1 MCSAGALRR
10 WQEGRSMADLKFPLF
25 LDLTGKTAVMVG
37 GGRIALR
44 RTRTLA
50 AFDVRIRVIA
60 PEICEEIRVLSRE
73 GKVECI
79 PRAYEPEDLSGAFL
93 VLAATDDPDLNRSI
107 VRQAKEMGLFAN
119 NASDRND
126 SNFFFPAVAV
136 NDSLSVGICGTG
148 RDHGAVARAAA
159 EIRKFLKE
167 RGIL

>member
-1 MCSAGALRR
+1 
-10 WQEGRSMADLKFPLF
+10 MADLKFPLF

-79 PRAYEPEDLSGAFL
+79 PRAYEPEDLSWTGASSGRQREWVCL
-93 VLAATDDPDLNRSI
+93 PTMPHTGTTATFSSRRWP
-107 VRQAKEMGLFAN
+107 
-119 NASDRND
+119 
-126 SNFFFPAVAV
+126 
-136 NDSLSVGICGTG
+136 
-148 RDHGAVARAAA
+148 
-159 EIRKFLKE
+159 
-167 RGIL
+167 

>member
-1 MCSAGALRR
+1 
-10 WQEGRSMADLKFPLF
+10 MADLKFPLF

-60 PEICEEIRVLSRE
+60 PESCEEIRVLSRE

-107 VRQAKEMGLFAN
+107 VRQAKERKIRHIYKSCSF
-119 NASDRND
+119 
-126 SNFFFPAVAV
+126 
-136 NDSLSVGICGTG
+136 LSVLSLFLAYPQQLNIISALESFKYLQSGGTLLTV
-148 RDHGAVARAAA
+148 D
-159 EIRKFLKE
+159 IYFY
-167 RGIL
+167 